1 MSGRPLDRLCFLLAL
16 LISPCPHGF
25 DERRAR
31 EDSIGRHHRLSGLT
45 RKPIPGHA
53 SRNCCRAA
61 FPELRQRTRNI
72 HPLLAPPY
80 VIKVQTSNASP
91 ASIAKNAVPQRL
103 GMHFL
108 FEGEG
113 RWLRAGVRWVRTNV
127 QGMAQLIPAALRHT
141 WHPFF
146 RFLVVRIV
154 RIVRIEPHPRHSCQQ
169 NSTGAFGWRTES
181 PPNPAARLT
190 GVAVRRPDVR
200 WLPRLS
206 PDLRHGTNDPC
217 GSPAYMAPFL
227 SIPGS
232 ADCADC
238 AD

>member
-91 ASIAKNAVPQRL
+91 ASIAKNAVPQRP
-103 GMHFL
+103 GMHFP
-108 FEGEG
+108 FEGEEQ
-113 RWLRAGVRWVRTNV
+113 WLRAGARSVRTNV
-127 QGMAQLIPAALRHT
+127 QGMAQPIPAALRHT

-154 RIVRIEPHPRHSCQQ
+154 RIVRIEPHPRHSCRQS
-169 NSTGAFGWRTES
+169 STGAVRVADGITTEPRGKAHRCCCS
-181 PPNPAARLT
+181 TARCSV
-190 GVAVRRPDVR
+190 VAPSVPRPKA
-200 WLPRLS
+200 W
-206 PDLRHGTNDPC
+206 HK
-217 GSPAYMAPFL
+217 
-227 SIPGS
+227 
-232 ADCADC
+232 
-238 AD
+238 